1 MHDET
6 DHTNEHETM
15 TMRTIKREAPV
26 VRERLNVTVGRIE
39 RRGLQWIVVV
49 LLAMGAAGCVEQPTE
64 PNVGSGNLLE
74 AAINGVDR
82 TFELSGEVSEYEVA
96 TLVGRFGGST
106 ADGATSLIISFSQF
120 NIDEGP
126 FPTVLFGGDITM
138 TLVDSSAAGKKTYVR
153 PITANALQCSV
164 TITGSDGEIVDGT
177 FFGTLE
183 STDDPNDVIV
193 VMEGTFSAKLN
204 RQ

>member
-1 MHDET
+1 M
-6 DHTNEHETM
+6 M
-15 TMRTIKREAPV
+15 AGM
-26 VRERLNVTVGRIE
+26 NVTTLRIG
-39 RRGLQWIVVV
+39 RRGMEWIAVA
-49 LLAMGAAGCVEQPTE
+49 LLAMWVVGCVEEPTG

-82 TFELSGEVSEYEVA
+82 TFELSGDVSEYEVA
-96 TLVGRFGGST
+96 TLFGRFGGST
-106 ADGATSLIISFSQF
+106 ADGVTSLSITFSQF

-126 FPTVLFGGDITM
+126 FPTVLSGGDITM

-193 VMEGTFSAKLN
+193 VMEGKFSAKLN